1 MTWTETPAEAFRKKL
16 IADAKKSEEISKKII
31 ADCQRRQKEHD
42 EWLIKKR
49 NGGKSMSYEMILCE
63 TCLDSRKLLREAT
76 HEARGYECCVDC
88 FEEMGV

>member
-1 MTWTETPAEAFRKKL
+1 MAY
-16 IADAKKSEEISKKII
+16 
-31 ADCQRRQKEHD
+31 
-42 EWLIKKR
+42 KKR

-88 FEEMGV
+88 FEEMGE